1 MTHTAQHV
9 LVMSG
14 YFVCAFDSLNLTFVI
29 KDTQTHYYS
38 DTEACRGG
46 ERNKQ
51 MYTRYPCKAR

>member
-1 MTHTAQHV
+1 
-9 LVMSG
+9 MSG

-29 KDTQTHYYS
+29 KDSQTHYYS